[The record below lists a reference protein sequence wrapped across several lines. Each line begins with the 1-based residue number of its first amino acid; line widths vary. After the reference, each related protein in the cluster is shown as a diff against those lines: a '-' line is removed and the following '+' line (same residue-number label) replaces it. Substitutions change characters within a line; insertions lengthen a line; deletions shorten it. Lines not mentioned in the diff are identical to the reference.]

1 MEHEGDTK
9 FDVLVR
15 NAFRERSDSLDVSGM
30 NLEGWP
36 ELRSGSISQK
46 LPNLKSFIADH
57 NSFSIQLDELQSFE
71 LLEVVSLM
79 GCGLTQFP
87 ASICTLKYL
96 TELRLNGNNI
106 SEIPSGIRNLQRLS
120 EFYIHNNQIYDLP
133 PEIGYLQRMEVC
145 NLSGNNIQFLPSDIG
160 DCRYLS
166 VLDISFCKLEE
177 LPPEFTNLYRLVE
190 LNISN
195 NQIRELPEDIGKF
208 HRLSNFNISSNRI
221 NILPISCGLLRGL
234 SSTACTFNISG
245 NPILNQEVLE
255 KWGIGCDHLIRYLET
270 IMISKSGLRGI
281 KYDLPPPVRR
291 SGLLTKD
298 ELDNVPQS
306 TIQLKA
312 KNRGKTKGKS
322 ILPISPRKESV
333 SNSVDNSAVKK
344 PRTTGQ
350 APPPINDRIGKTQS
364 APRISKKSSR
374 EIPIMRSISNSGRPV
389 PRRVGSARSHSQKSN
404 SVGITTLP
412 VHQDVSSP
420 RTNELNNKLALLR
433 ASVSNSIS
441 ETIIPSVM
449 ILIGNIRRCSTPQQ
463 IVPHVQKVQSIS
475 TVLDEVKP
483 MITTRQRSNSAIG
496 TGLERARI
504 MLLSALEFTLLAL
517 KELNDWTTQ
526 EQTQEN
532 IMVVAHA
539 VKNLKE
545 II

>member
-1 MEHEGDTK
+1 
-9 FDVLVR
+9 
-15 NAFRERSDSLDVSGM
+15 
-30 NLEGWP
+30 
-36 ELRSGSISQK
+36 
-46 LPNLKSFIADH
+46 
-57 NSFSIQLDELQSFE
+57 
-71 LLEVVSLM
+71 
-79 GCGLTQFP
+79 
-87 ASICTLKYL
+87 
-96 TELRLNGNNI
+96 
-106 SEIPSGIRNLQRLS
+106 
-120 EFYIHNNQIYDLP
+120 
-133 PEIGYLQRMEVC
+133 
-145 NLSGNNIQFLPSDIG
+145 
-160 DCRYLS
+160 
-166 VLDISFCKLEE
+166 
-177 LPPEFTNLYRLVE
+177 
-190 LNISN
+190 
-195 NQIRELPEDIGKF
+195 
-208 HRLSNFNISSNRI
+208 
-221 NILPISCGLLRGL
+221 
-234 SSTACTFNISG
+234 
-245 NPILNQEVLE
+245 
-255 KWGIGCDHLIRYLET
+255 
-270 IMISKSGLRGI
+270 
-281 KYDLPPPVRR
+281 
-291 SGLLTKD
+291 
-298 ELDNVPQS
+298 
-306 TIQLKA
+306 
-312 KNRGKTKGKS
+312 
-322 ILPISPRKESV
+322 
-333 SNSVDNSAVKK
+333 
-344 PRTTGQ
+344 
-350 APPPINDRIGKTQS
+350 
-364 APRISKKSSR
+364 
-374 EIPIMRSISNSGRPV
+374 MRSISNSGRPV

>member
-1 MEHEGDTK
+1 MSGLFRNQETLVKGDLWLLKGSNGGKEKYYVLSNDQRTLQCYKTDQKAKLLRNDSIDLTLVESPGSICIEKERSYKQTYPFKIQQAGGKKYTLASNTERNREWWINELRTVIFKLNPNRADIYKQLGYSTGEIMEHEGDTK

-245 NPILNQEVLE
+245 NPILV
-255 KWGIGCDHLIRYLET
+255 C
-270 IMISKSGLRGI
+270 
-281 KYDLPPPVRR
+281 
-291 SGLLTKD
+291 
-298 ELDNVPQS
+298 
-306 TIQLKA
+306 
-312 KNRGKTKGKS
+312 
-322 ILPISPRKESV
+322 
-333 SNSVDNSAVKK
+333 NS
-344 PRTTGQ
+344 
-350 APPPINDRIGKTQS
+350 
-364 APRISKKSSR
+364 
-374 EIPIMRSISNSGRPV
+374 
-389 PRRVGSARSHSQKSN
+389 
-404 SVGITTLP
+404 
-412 VHQDVSSP
+412 
-420 RTNELNNKLALLR
+420 
-433 ASVSNSIS
+433 
-441 ETIIPSVM
+441 
-449 ILIGNIRRCSTPQQ
+449 
-463 IVPHVQKVQSIS
+463 
-475 TVLDEVKP
+475 
-483 MITTRQRSNSAIG
+483 
-496 TGLERARI
+496 
-504 MLLSALEFTLLAL
+504 
-517 KELNDWTTQ
+517 
-526 EQTQEN
+526 
-532 IMVVAHA
+532 
-539 VKNLKE
+539 
-545 II
+545 